1 MLSQQD
7 NELFAKVGPG
17 TPMGEVLRRYWH
29 PVSCSEF
36 VTKKPHRVKVL
47 GEELVLYRGEDG
59 QPALM
64 QLRCAHRSVALDRRG
79 APVLPLR
86 TWNLLGEYFP
96 YGAIGDA
103 LALVRMSRS
112 SSGAAREK

>member
-1 MLSQQD
+1 MRLRWFTNTGSKRD
-7 NELFAKVGPG
+7 EGFGSVRPIRPTSRTIADFVALARELGA
-17 TPMGEVLRRYWH
+17 TI
-29 PVSCSEF
+29 
-36 VTKKPHRVKVL
+36 
-47 GEELVLYRGEDG
+47 D
-59 QPALM
+59 
-64 QLRCAHRSVALDRRG
+64 RSVALDRRG
-79 APVLPLR
+79 APVLPLLTR